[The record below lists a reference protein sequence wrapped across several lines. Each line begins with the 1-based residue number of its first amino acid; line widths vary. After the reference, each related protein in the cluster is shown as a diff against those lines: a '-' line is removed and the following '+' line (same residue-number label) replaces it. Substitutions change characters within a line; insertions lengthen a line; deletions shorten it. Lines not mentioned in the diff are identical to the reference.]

1 MNTLVDHRLRTMGI
15 DSREVESSEIA
26 KEYEKAERARKKL
39 FDSLRKRWWYYSI
52 ITLLAGGIGY
62 FTAIDY
68 GSYKFKASSV
78 VGAKSIPFPPGQ
90 SFYTPPNIEEFVKY
104 LLEPGA
110 ADASIGPQPG
120 RVLEHELDQRA
131 KVITVRFSSDQPE
144 SAAEIVN
151 KLIDRAIE
159 ESTEQRVK
167 MLSDSLRY
175 FRSLVER
182 AEAEASVQRQA
193 KVESLSRLRRKL
205 LEEGNPQLQFE
216 ELTEIVRLQR
226 SELSVLESEL
236 KDSERLLK
244 ILEED
249 EQELVSKTHDELKA
263 DCLHQIQLMAQQFT
277 AKSVPA
283 SDLERK
289 AEAVKSIATKGMKS
303 RDDLTDWLRSVEVAS
318 RIQLTIPA
326 DYEEV
331 LDRLVESQYNLKN
344 RLLLLPE
351 KIEET
356 KRKLAQATQ
365 QRGLLKVSDEFDFD
379 TIPEVQE
386 LNILIAR
393 AEQNADQIAS
403 AIAWIEDLQTL
414 DTPAF
419 EQLVPASAESAI
431 PDGNHQ
437 KLFAL
442 AFGLTGLLLGF
453 PVLLIDFLYSPM
465 TAAQRLGNE
474 LGLAT
479 IPTHEIMSRASV
491 SASLQVGDPELRLL
505 ALRIQQMAREARGS
519 VVLFSSLA
527 DHVST
532 KELTTTLAQCLA
544 ARQEK
549 VLMIDL
555 ESIEENRMPKAA
567 TRRLKVS
574 ANSDRSVVVASSAS
588 AHGHGVAPSTL
599 SEERVSDGDH
609 SLSGGGKMGLAVALS
624 GGAKVPED
632 VRIEHGDDGVDRVLL
647 GPGDLAVEAFA
658 TPLMA
663 QLLDTYRSAY
673 SMVLLSGPAAKHLAD
688 VQMLAARCDGT
699 LFVAPEK
706 GELTQTARRTILEL
720 RENRRVI
727 LGLAVVPA

>member
-1 MNTLVDHRLRTMGI
+1 MNMLVDHRLRTIGL
-15 DSREVESSEIA
+15 DSREVDSIGIA
-26 KEYEKAERARKKL
+26 QEYEEAERARKKL
-39 FDSLRKRWWYYSI
+39 FDALRKRWWYYSM

-68 GSYKFKASSV
+68 GSYKFKASSL
-78 VGAKSIPFPPGQ
+78 VGAKSMPFPPGQ
-90 SFYTPPNIEEFVKY
+90 AFYTPPSIQDFVKY

-110 ADASIGPQPG
+110 ADSLIGAPPG
-120 RVLEHELDQRA
+120 KSLEHELDHNT
-131 KVITVRFSSDQPE
+131 KVITVKFSSDQPE
-144 SAAEIVN
+144 AAAEIVN
-151 KLIDRAIE
+151 KLIDRAIRA
-159 ESTEQRVK
+159 STEQRVK

-182 AEAEASVQRQA
+182 AETEASEQRQA
-193 KVESLSRLRRKL
+193 KVARLKKLKVKL

-216 ELTEIVRLQR
+216 ELTEIVRLKR
-226 SELSVLESEL
+226 GELSVLEAEL
-236 KDSERLLK
+236 KDSQRLLE
-244 ILEED
+244 ILEKD
-249 EQELVSKTHDELKA
+249 EQSLVSKTHDELKA
-263 DCLHQIQLMAQQFT
+263 DCLHQIVLLTQQFT
-277 AKSVPA
+277 AKSAPA
-283 SDLERK
+283 NDLERK
-289 AEAVKSIATKGMKS
+289 AEAVRSLAKNGLKS
-303 RDDLTDWLRSVEVAS
+303 REELTDWLRSVEVAS
-318 RIQLTIPA
+318 RVQLTIPA
-326 DYEEV
+326 DNEEA
-331 LDRLVESQYNLKN
+331 LDRLVENQYNLKN

-365 QRGLLKVSDEFDFD
+365 QRGLLKVSDEFDFE
-379 TIPEVQE
+379 TIPEIQE
-386 LNILIAR
+386 LNILITR

-419 EQLVPASAESAI
+419 EQLVPASAERAI

-437 KLFAL
+437 KLFVL
-442 AFGLTGLLLGF
+442 AFGVTGLLLGL
-453 PVLLIDFLYSPM
+453 PVLLLDLLYTPM
-465 TAAQRLGNE
+465 TATQRLGNE

-479 IPTHEIMSRASV
+479 IPTHEIMSRTSV
-491 SASLQVGDPELRLL
+491 NAALQVGDPELRLL

-527 DHVST
+527 DNVST

-555 ESIEENRMPKAA
+555 ESIEDNRVPSSAI
-567 TRRLKVS
+567 RRLKVS
-574 ANSDRSVVVASSAS
+574 ANSKRTVVVASSAG
-588 AHGHGVAPSTL
+588 AHGNGGVPGKLTGEIN
-599 SEERVSDGDH
+599 SEDDH
-609 SLSGGGKMGLAVALS
+609 SLSGGKMGLAVALS

-632 VRIEHGDDGVDRVLL
+632 VLIEHGDDGVDRVLL
-647 GPGDLAVEAFA
+647 GAGELAVEAFA
-658 TPLMA
+658 TPLMG
-663 QLLDTYRSAY
+663 QLLETYRNAY

-699 LFVAPEK
+699 LFVAPER

-720 RENRRVI
+720 KENRQVI
-727 LGLAVVPA
+727 LGLAVVPD

>member
-1 MNTLVDHRLRTMGI
+1 MLVDHRLRTIGL
-15 DSREVESSEIA
+15 DSREVDSIGIA
-26 KEYEKAERARKKL
+26 QEYEEAERARKKL
-39 FDSLRKRWWYYSI
+39 LDALRKRWWYYSM

-68 GSYKFKASSV
+68 GSYKFKASSL
-78 VGAKSIPFPPGQ
+78 VGAKAMPFPPGQ
-90 SFYTPPNIEEFVKY
+90 AFYTPPSIQDFVKY

-110 ADASIGPQPG
+110 ADSLIGAPPG
-120 RVLEHELDQRA
+120 KNLEHELDHNT
-131 KVITVRFSSDQPE
+131 KVITVKFSSDQPE
-144 SAAEIVN
+144 AAAEIVN
-151 KLIDRAIE
+151 KLIDRAIRA
-159 ESTEQRVK
+159 STEQRVK

-182 AEAEASVQRQA
+182 AEAEASEQRQA
-193 KVESLSRLRRKL
+193 KVARLKKLKVKL

-216 ELTEIVRLQR
+216 ELTEIVRLKR
-226 SELSVLESEL
+226 SELSVLEAEL
-236 KDSERLLK
+236 KDSQRLLE
-244 ILEED
+244 ILEKD
-249 EQELVSKTHDELKA
+249 EQSLVSKTHDELKA
-263 DCLHQIQLMAQQFT
+263 ECLHQIELLAQQFT
-277 AKSVPA
+277 AKSAPA
-283 SDLERK
+283 NDLERK
-289 AEAVKSIATKGMKS
+289 AEAVRSLTKNSLKS
-303 RDDLTDWLRSVEVAS
+303 REQLTDWLRSVEVAS
-318 RIQLTIPA
+318 RVQLTIPA
-326 DYEEV
+326 DNEEA
-331 LDRLVESQYNLKN
+331 LDRLVENQYNLKN

-365 QRGLLKVSDEFDFD
+365 QRGLLKINDEFDFE
-379 TIPEVQE
+379 TIPEIQE
-386 LNILIAR
+386 LNILITR

-419 EQLVPASAESAI
+419 EQLVPASAERAV

-437 KLFAL
+437 KLFVL
-442 AFGLTGLLLGF
+442 AFGVTGLLLGL
-453 PVLLIDFLYSPM
+453 PVLLVDLLYTPM

-479 IPTHEIMSRASV
+479 IPTHEIMSRTSV
-491 SASLQVGDPELRLL
+491 NAALQVGDPELRLL

-527 DHVST
+527 DNVST

-555 ESIEENRMPKAA
+555 ESIEDNRVPSSAI
-567 TRRLKVS
+567 RRLKVS
-574 ANSDRSVVVASSAS
+574 ANSKRTVVAASSAG
-588 AHGHGVAPSTL
+588 AHGNGGVPGKLTGEID
-599 SEERVSDGDH
+599 SEDDH
-609 SLSGGGKMGLAVALS
+609 SLSGGKMGLAVALS

-632 VRIEHGDDGVDRVLL
+632 VLIEHGDDGVDRVLL
-647 GPGDLAVEAFA
+647 GSGELAVEAFA
-658 TPLMA
+658 TPLMG
-663 QLLDTYRSAY
+663 QLLETYRNAY

-699 LFVAPEK
+699 LFVAPER

-720 RENRRVI
+720 QENRQVI
-727 LGLAVVPA
+727 LGLAVVPD

>member
-1 MNTLVDHRLRTMGI
+1 MNMLVDHRLRSIGL
-15 DSREVESSEIA
+15 DSREVDSIGIA
-26 KEYEKAERARKKL
+26 QEYEEAERARKKL
-39 FDSLRKRWWYYSI
+39 FDALRKRWWYYSM

-68 GSYKFKASSV
+68 GSYKFKASSL
-78 VGAKSIPFPPGQ
+78 VGAKSMPFPPGQ
-90 SFYTPPNIEEFVKY
+90 AFYTPPSIQDFVKY

-110 ADASIGPQPG
+110 ADSLIGTPPG
-120 RVLEHELDQRA
+120 KNLEHELDHNT
-131 KVITVRFSSDQPE
+131 KVITVKFSSDQPE
-144 SAAEIVN
+144 AAADIVN
-151 KLIDRAIE
+151 KLIDRAIRA
-159 ESTEQRVK
+159 STEQRVK

-182 AEAEASVQRQA
+182 AETEASEQRQA
-193 KVESLSRLRRKL
+193 KVARLKKLKVKL

-216 ELTEIVRLQR
+216 ELTEIVRLKR
-226 SELSVLESEL
+226 SELSVLEAEL
-236 KDSERLLK
+236 KDSQRLLE
-244 ILEED
+244 ILEKD
-249 EQELVSKTHDELKA
+249 EQSLVSKTHDELKA
-263 DCLHQIQLMAQQFT
+263 DCLHQIVLLTQQFT
-277 AKSVPA
+277 AKSAPA
-283 SDLERK
+283 NDLELK
-289 AEAVKSIATKGMKS
+289 AEAVRSLAKNGLKS
-303 RDDLTDWLRSVEVAS
+303 REELTDWLRSVEVAS
-318 RIQLTIPA
+318 RVQLTIPA
-326 DYEEV
+326 DNEEA
-331 LDRLVESQYNLKN
+331 LDRLVENQYNLKN

-365 QRGLLKVSDEFDFD
+365 QRGLLKVSDEFDFE
-379 TIPEVQE
+379 TIPEIQE
-386 LNILIAR
+386 LNILITR

-419 EQLVPASAESAI
+419 EQLVPASAERAI

-437 KLFAL
+437 KLFVL
-442 AFGLTGLLLGF
+442 AFGVTGLLLGL
-453 PVLLIDFLYSPM
+453 PVLLLDLLYTPM
-465 TAAQRLGNE
+465 TATQRLGNE

-479 IPTHEIMSRASV
+479 IPTHEIMSRTSV
-491 SASLQVGDPELRLL
+491 NATLQVGDPELRLL

-527 DHVST
+527 DNVST

-555 ESIEENRMPKAA
+555 ESIEDNRVPSSAI
-567 TRRLKVS
+567 RRLKVS
-574 ANSDRSVVVASSAS
+574 ANSKRTVVVASSAG
-588 AHGHGVAPSTL
+588 AHGNGGVPGKLTGEID
-599 SEERVSDGDH
+599 SEDDH
-609 SLSGGGKMGLAVALS
+609 SLSGGKMGLAVALS

-632 VRIEHGDDGVDRVLL
+632 VLIEHGDDGVDRVLL
-647 GPGDLAVEAFA
+647 GSGELAVEAFA
-658 TPLMA
+658 TPLMG
-663 QLLDTYRSAY
+663 QLLETYRNAY

-699 LFVAPEK
+699 LFVAPER

-720 RENRRVI
+720 KENRQVI
-727 LGLAVVPA
+727 LGLAVVPD

>member
-1 MNTLVDHRLRTMGI
+1 MNMLVDHRLRTIGL
-15 DSREVESSEIA
+15 DSREVDSIGIA
-26 KEYEKAERARKKL
+26 QEYEEAERARKKL
-39 FDSLRKRWWYYSI
+39 FDALRKRWWYYSM

-68 GSYKFKASSV
+68 GSYKFKASSL
-78 VGAKSIPFPPGQ
+78 VGAKSMPFPPGQ
-90 SFYTPPNIEEFVKY
+90 AFYTPPSIQDFVKY

-110 ADASIGPQPG
+110 ADSLIGAPPG
-120 RVLEHELDQRA
+120 KNLEHELDHNT
-131 KVITVRFSSDQPE
+131 KVITVKFSSDQPE
-144 SAAEIVN
+144 AAAEIVN
-151 KLIDRAIE
+151 KLIDRAIRA
-159 ESTEQRVK
+159 STEQRVK

-182 AEAEASVQRQA
+182 AETEASEQRQA
-193 KVESLSRLRRKL
+193 KVARLKKLKVKL

-216 ELTEIVRLQR
+216 ELTEIVRLKR
-226 SELSVLESEL
+226 SELSVLEAEL
-236 KDSERLLK
+236 KDSQRLLE
-244 ILEED
+244 ILEKD
-249 EQELVSKTHDELKA
+249 EQSLVSKTHDELKA
-263 DCLHQIQLMAQQFT
+263 DCLHQIVLLTQQFT
-277 AKSVPA
+277 AKSAPA
-283 SDLERK
+283 NDLERK
-289 AEAVKSIATKGMKS
+289 AEAVRSLAKNGLKS
-303 RDDLTDWLRSVEVAS
+303 REELTDWLRSVEVAS
-318 RIQLTIPA
+318 RVQLTIPA
-326 DYEEV
+326 DNEEA
-331 LDRLVESQYNLKN
+331 LDRLVENQYNLKN

-365 QRGLLKVSDEFDFD
+365 QRGLLKVSDEFDFE
-379 TIPEVQE
+379 TIPEIQE
-386 LNILIAR
+386 LNILITR

-419 EQLVPASAESAI
+419 EQLVPASAERAI

-437 KLFAL
+437 KLFVL
-442 AFGLTGLLLGF
+442 AFGVTGLLLGL
-453 PVLLIDFLYSPM
+453 PVLLLDLLYTPM
-465 TAAQRLGNE
+465 TATQRLGNE

-479 IPTHEIMSRASV
+479 IPTHEIMSRTSV
-491 SASLQVGDPELRLL
+491 NATLQVGDPELRLL

-527 DHVST
+527 DNVST

-555 ESIEENRMPKAA
+555 ESIEDNRVPSSAIK
-567 TRRLKVS
+567 RLKVS
-574 ANSDRSVVVASSAS
+574 ANSKRTVVVASSAG
-588 AHGHGVAPSTL
+588 AHGNGGVPGKLTGEID
-599 SEERVSDGDH
+599 SEDDH
-609 SLSGGGKMGLAVALS
+609 SLSGGKMGLAVALS

-632 VRIEHGDDGVDRVLL
+632 VLIEHGDDGVDRVLL
-647 GPGDLAVEAFA
+647 GSGELAVEAFA
-658 TPLMA
+658 TPLMG
-663 QLLDTYRSAY
+663 QLLETYRNAY

-699 LFVAPEK
+699 LFVAPER

-720 RENRRVI
+720 KENRQVI
-727 LGLAVVPA
+727 LGLAVVPD